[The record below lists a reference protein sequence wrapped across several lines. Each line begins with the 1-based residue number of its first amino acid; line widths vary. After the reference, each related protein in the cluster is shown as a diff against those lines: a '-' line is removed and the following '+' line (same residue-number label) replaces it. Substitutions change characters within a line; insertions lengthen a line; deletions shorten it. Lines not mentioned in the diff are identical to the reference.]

1 MNLDYYSARM
11 DRLLEDYLNAA
22 WQQER
27 NRKPSELFG
36 LKFGPS
42 DDPLHDRFAQDM
54 AAVLSDFASEHPDST
69 ALRTVLAKLFSV
81 AKENPDPKSAH
92 WMLVAIQGL
101 ARDLIPGLSRED
113 AAALV
118 KDYESD
124 DSQEY
129 GGSHRDIFDRY
140 PEDISKYHQGCDY
153 QEVRQSRRCRPQQH
167 LGHKPAF
174 DSLIIGF

>member
-54 AAVLSDFASEHPDST
+54 AAVLSDFAG
-69 ALRTVLAKLFSV
+69 LAKLFSV

-113 AAALV
+113 AAALA
-118 KDYESD
+118 KDYESAWPRRARLPVQD
-124 DSQEY
+124 DVLKAVKKA
-129 GGSHRDIFDRY
+129 
-140 PEDISKYHQGCDY
+140 SK
-153 QEVRQSRRCRPQQH
+153 
-167 LGHKPAF
+167 
-174 DSLIIGF
+174 